1 LIYVLAI
8 TALSISIIAALASIA
23 GVVYIS
29 AQSKQVALHRQ
40 VSAYA
45 EIFSLVMDTSW
56 NRMYIYQNKEEIVRI
71 GSEEELQY
79 FIKRRPEIHNS
90 ILIVANCYQYAGFL
104 ASKNV
109 LDLDDFLDEAS
120 NALIRIDEII
130 AAYIDLLQKQS
141 NPQDYKQYY

>member
-1 LIYVLAI
+1 MIYVLAI